1 MKKTQSERQ
10 RNLER
15 QFGPRAPTSN
25 KILRSL
31 YWALRGCQYW
41 LCFYDDEVEVDVEDL
56 LSNPFNTQP
65 PSLDRLQQL
74 TGFDK
79 KWLMFMYRNFKQRCS
94 NGRMSSCQWR
104 SIFRMLFPH
113 AADCQFADRLYKAI
127 SDIRGHTHITFEDL
141 VVCLWELTEGAR
153 CSEYHLPSHPDV
165 SIRAAFVFA
174 MMSPDSKGRV
184 SAAAFHDYVRSIFTL
199 CGSNQD
205 VDASAALGL
214 PPGSINRRMTVSEL
228 RPLAPH
234 IKRFAVDRFHSL
246 DTDHDGFITVLDI
259 EREFTKSRCFVLMSR
274 RDIEESTKKSEPPT
288 ADDEPA

>member
-1 MKKTQSERQ
+1 MEGLGPDWKISLRYF
-10 RNLER
+10 R

-79 KWLMFMYRNFKQRCS
+79 KWLMFMYRNFKQ
-94 NGRMSSCQWR
+94 
-104 SIFRMLFPH
+104 
-113 AADCQFADRLYKAI
+113 
-127 SDIRGHTHITFEDL
+127 DL

-214 PPGSINRRMTVSEL
+214 PPGSINRRVRLDCRSVSILLIGHSYANFQMTVSEL

-234 IKRFAVDRFHSL
+234 IKRFAVDRFHVS
-246 DTDHDGFITVLDI
+246 F
-259 EREFTKSRCFVLMSR
+259 F
-274 RDIEESTKKSEPPT
+274 
-288 ADDEPA
+288 